1 MAPLLSRGATPPR
14 EATAGAGDVPTLSG
28 AAAQAVAPSTA
39 PEELMEP
46 EVHEAFLYHS
56 PTEDQ
61 IRAIQTVREALG
73 HAFNALRAN
82 VPSCAEQTL
91 AIRKLEEASMWANKA
106 IVFDGRR
113 YL

>member
-1 MAPLLSRGATPPR
+1 MEPADAP
-14 EATAGAGDVPTLSG
+14 GD
-28 AAAQAVAPSTA
+28 A
-39 PEELMEP
+39 P
-46 EVHEAFLYHS
+46 EVHEAFQYHA
-56 PTEDQ
+56 PTDDQ
-61 IRAIQTVREALG
+61 IKAIQYVREALG
-73 HAFNALRAN
+73 HAFDSIKAH